1 MQEEPADPDQKVAK
15 SELEEVLKVIAKG
28 EMNASLPAS
37 TVAALASYTASL
49 AEEEVPGELSG
60 EKIQAGIIVLSKAV
74 EEMTRP
80 IDTIRH
86 QAKTVTVGISRPQET
101 LPPLFLTALDQLS
114 VFPARIKEHDRRM
127 LRSVAPVVSE
137 VVGGMLYEMVPRPG
151 MTRTA
156 PAGET
161 PWIQVA
167 GHAGQCEDK
176 PSRYDQPRIA
186 GGSKR
191 TVLRLERSLWTS
203 GASGD
208 ENLVLIPLFDDEKGE
223 WSGIVLFHLGFAHQ
237 APVQHKMGVLRGL
250 GNRYHDMIERLEEVS
265 PGASLEELLENISP
279 RDLVLTP
286 VDRLVFPKMPEQGAR
301 PLR

>member
-1 MQEEPADPDQKVAK
+1 
-15 SELEEVLKVIAKG
+15 
-28 EMNASLPAS
+28 
-37 TVAALASYTASL
+37 
-49 AEEEVPGELSG
+49 
-60 EKIQAGIIVLSKAV
+60 
-74 EEMTRP
+74 
-80 IDTIRH
+80 
-86 QAKTVTVGISRPQET
+86 
-101 LPPLFLTALDQLS
+101 
-114 VFPARIKEHDRRM
+114 
-127 LRSVAPVVSE
+127 
-137 VVGGMLYEMVPRPG
+137 
-151 MTRTA
+151 
-156 PAGET
+156 
-161 PWIQVA
+161 
-167 GHAGQCEDK
+167 
-176 PSRYDQPRIA
+176 
-186 GGSKR
+186 
-191 TVLRLERSLWTS
+191 VLRLERSLWTS